1 MRKNFSVDMM
11 YVSED
16 GKEVG
21 SSRTSHTMSGDTL
34 ECVFAMLDPS
44 QCQNWTLQ
52 LSTLRRSGFMVMKL
66 VNDTVK
72 GKLYK
77 AIKITRL

>member
-1 MRKNFSVDMM
+1 MRKNFNIDMM

-16 GKEVG
+16 GREVG
-21 SSRTSHTMSGDTL
+21 SSRTTHTMSGDTL

-44 QCQNWTLQ
+44 QCRNWSLQ
-52 LSTLRRSGFMVMKL
+52 LSTLRRGGFMGIKL
-66 VNDTVK
+66 VNDTTK

-77 AIKITRL
+77 AIKITRI